1 MWAGRVEAHA
11 GPMFNSYDMNRAL
24 VAERQNQLLG
34 EARQHRLAR
43 RVRKARR
50 ATSDVRTV
58 RSLPTA
64 TRALPAGGLH
74 REERTAA

>member
-34 EARQHRLAR
+34 EARQTRLGR
-43 RVRKARR
+43 RARKARR
-50 ATSDVRTV
+50 ANPEERTV
-58 RSLPTA
+58 RSLSTAAPDRPWGVLRHEEPTA
-64 TRALPAGGLH
+64 A
-74 REERTAA
+74 

>member
-1 MWAGRVEAHA
+1 MWAGRVGAHA

-43 RVRKARR
+43 QARKARR
-50 ATSDVRTV
+50 ANPDERSVRV
-58 RSLPTA
+58 LPKA
-64 TRALPAGGLH
+64 DPGLPAGAFR

>member
-1 MWAGRVEAHA
+1 
-11 GPMFNSYDMNRAL
+11 MFNSYDMNRAL

-43 RVRKARR
+43 KARKARR
-50 ATSDVRTV
+50 ATPDVHSV
-58 RSLPTA
+58 RSLPKA
-64 TRALPAGGLH
+64 DPGLPAGALH